1 MHWATRLLAR
11 QCGRPALLSGP
22 TPSWCPWESCLWLR
36 RQACV
41 WVMLSSCHTI
51 RGGQMVYGKPPFH
64 DLKNTVHKMQATA
77 RARARVHAGAWL

>member
-1 MHWATRLLAR
+1 
-11 QCGRPALLSGP
+11 
-22 TPSWCPWESCLWLR
+22 
-36 RQACV
+36 
-41 WVMLSSCHTI
+41 MLSSCHTN